1 MNKIFVA
8 VLVVVLL
15 LVGISKFRSR
25 HSQGSGGARYSRIT
39 ASEAEALMEGED
51 VVIVDVRTAAEFSA
65 GHIPRA
71 INIPVESI
79 SAVPPASLDDRDA
92 TILVYCRSGSRSA
105 QAARRLLRLGYTT
118 VHDFGGIN
126 SWPGQLVR

>member
-1 MNKIFVA
+1 MNKILVV

-15 LVGISKFRSR
+15 IVGISKFRSR
-25 HSQGSGGARYSRIT
+25 HSQGSGSARYSRIT
-39 ASEAEALMEGED
+39 ASEAKALMEGED

-65 GHIPRA
+65 GHIPHS

-79 SAVPPASLDDRDA
+79 SSVPPAALEDLDA

-105 QAARRLLRLGYTT
+105 QAARRLLKLGYTA
-118 VHDFGGIN
+118 VHDFGGII
-126 SWPGQLVR
+126 SWPDGLVR